1 MIRAI
6 WFIFRQYGGVLGIG
20 LIKFRQWSVID
31 HCLFSKIIQDMY
43 NWAPVQVPLSSH
55 VPPAK
60 LGEYVFPEYVP

>member
-6 WFIFRQYGGVLGIG
+6 WFIFRQYGGLGIG

-60 LGEYVFPEYVP
+60 LGEYVFPEYFP

>member
-6 WFIFRQYGGVLGIG
+6 WFIFRQYGVLGIG